1 MKRLVAALFAL
12 IVCGSTLADSEASY
26 AARPEV
32 RAFIRDMVERHGF
45 VESEL
50 ILLFSRAQRQEAVL
64 RSIQAQPERSRSW
77 EEYRANFLTDARI
90 RAGLEFWRTHRP
102 ALERAA
108 SEFGVPEEVIVAI
121 LGVETFY
128 GRRTGQWKVVDS
140 LVTLAFDFPPR
151 SGFFRTELESFL
163 LLARQAG
170 MDVFSVQGSYA
181 GAIGIPQFMPR
192 SYLNYAIDFD
202 GDGSVDLRANPV
214 DAIGSVANFLKQ
226 HGWRAG
232 EPIQV
237 AAKVNNSE
245 MGPFVD
251 GNVRPRHTLTELAK
265 AGIGVRGVTPPGQD
279 DAPAALVE
287 LSTPRRPSE
296 YRLGFHNFYVL
307 TRYNRS
313 ILYASAVSDLANALL
328 ESQPE

>member
-1 MKRLVAALFAL
+1 MKHLVTALLAL
-12 IVCGSTLADSEASY
+12 TACGSAPAQSEVSY
-26 AARPEV
+26 ATRPEV
-32 RAFIRDMVERHGF
+32 RAFVRDMVERHSF
-45 VESEL
+45 VEREL
-50 ILLFSRAQRQEAVL
+50 MLLFSRAQRQEAIL

-77 EEYRANFLTDARI
+77 EEYRANFLTEARI
-90 RAGLEFWRTHRP
+90 RAGLEFWQTHRP
-102 ALERAA
+102 ALKRAT

-128 GRRTGQWKVVDS
+128 GRRTGQWKVVDA
-140 LVTLAFDFPPR
+140 LTTLAFDYPPR

-163 LLARQAG
+163 LLARQAD
-170 MDVFSVQGSYA
+170 MDVLSVQGSYA

-214 DAIGSVANFLKQ
+214 DSIGSVANFLKR

-237 AAKVNNSE
+237 RANVSNSE
-245 MGPFVD
+245 PGPFAD
-251 GNVRPRHTLTELAK
+251 GSVRPRYTLTELAQ
-265 AGIGVRGVTPPGQD
+265 AGIGVRGVTPPGHD

-287 LSTPRRPSE
+287 LITPRQPSE

-313 ILYASAVSDLANALL
+313 ILYASAVLDLANALR
-328 ESQPE
+328 ESQRD